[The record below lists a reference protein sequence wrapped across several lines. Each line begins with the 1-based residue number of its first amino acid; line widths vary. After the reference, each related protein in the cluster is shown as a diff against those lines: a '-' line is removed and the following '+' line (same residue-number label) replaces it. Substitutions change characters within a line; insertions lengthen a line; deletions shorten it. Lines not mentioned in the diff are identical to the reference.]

1 MSLDVLAIFRSYS
14 VVVEDGGLFSNQNLY
29 YSLWFSVAFVL
40 SSSQPQISSITI
52 LSIES
57 ISLLFNDF
65 ASTFTMFSSN
75 LVPVSLFN
83 LQEITGLQSFFR
95 VSPENFADIVYQRS
109 ISGDE
114 SWDGQEA
121 EAQEKIFVTVRVRP
135 MNAKEIAKN
144 DSSDWECV
152 NNTTI
157 IYKNAS
163 TERSTYPNS
172 YTFDRVYGYDSTT
185 RQVYEEG
192 IKRVALSALKGF
204 NSSIFAYG
212 QTSSGKTY
220 TMTGVTQY
228 AISDIFDHINNQ
240 DDREFVLKFSAIE
253 IYNEC
258 VRDLLSADAT
268 PLRLLDDPV
277 KGTVVDKLTEI
288 HLEDWTHLM
297 ELLAVCEGQRKIG
310 ETSLNEMSSRS
321 HQIIRLAVESSPSK
335 FSGIDC
341 ASILT
346 ATVNFIDLA
355 GSERASQTLSAGKRL
370 KEGAHIN
377 RSLLTLGTVI
387 RKLSKEPN
395 GHIPYRDS
403 KLTRI
408 LHNSL
413 GGNAKTAII
422 CTLSPAHTHLE
433 QSRNTLLFAVCAK
446 EVRTSAQVNVVMSEK
461 ALVKQLQ
468 REMAR
473 LEYELKNMSSTTNDS
488 EAIIRE
494 KEVQIQKME
503 QEIKNL
509 TQERD
514 FARSQLE
521 EVLRAAGV
529 DQKSITWSDSSSW
542 DGGSAAGHLRKASWE
557 GHSTSDTSDVAV
569 KVNAPLPPV
578 PSVNTYSFP
587 KNHKLRNPNEDHY
600 VFDNITPHEFMNQYF
615 GPDPTQEWD
624 RTSQKASTRTDSIDS
639 CKEIECIMKD
649 EAGDAIDTHDQ
660 SQNEGDFGNS
670 HVDQSPHSTRGDASS
685 TKTPSLTRTTSC
697 SAIIEG
703 DVSPLPPVSE
713 KNVVAE
719 SKSESDIKK
728 LCRQDSQSSTASVD
742 EKETQHTEQ
751 EKETKHTEWDIFVSS
766 PSSKTS
772 EKVVVKATPETNESQ
787 DEVKEGFDFEKE
799 WCSVFEDQRRR
810 IIELWNECNIPLLH
824 RTYFFL
830 LIKGDPSDSVYI
842 EVELRRLA
850 FLKQTLDDVASA
862 RALNLERA
870 MLSRKLLKKFT
881 SAERQVMFS
890 KWGIDLESRNR
901 RFQLSQLLWTKTDN
915 IEHIRD
921 SAEIVAKLV
930 GLIEPDK
937 TPKELFGLTIAT
949 KQESQS
955 LLSTW
960 RNSLTLLRY

>member
-1 MSLDVLAIFRSYS
+1 MK
-14 VVVEDGGLFSNQNLY
+14 
-29 YSLWFSVAFVL
+29 
-40 SSSQPQISSITI
+40 
-52 LSIES
+52 S
-57 ISLLFNDF
+57 IS
-65 ASTFTMFSSN
+65 
-75 LVPVSLFN
+75 
-83 LQEITGLQSFFR
+83 R
-95 VSPENFADIVYQRS
+95 
-109 ISGDE
+109 DE
-114 SWDGQEA
+114 PWDGQDAGEQ
-121 EAQEKIFVTVRVRP
+121 EEKIFVTVRVRP
-135 MNAKEIAKN
+135 LNAKEIAKN
-144 DSSDWECV
+144 DTSDWECV
-152 NNTTI
+152 SNNTI
-157 IYKNAS
+157 IYKNAL
-163 TERSTYPNS
+163 TERSMYPNA
-172 YTFDRVYGYDSTT
+172 YTFGTQYAFSYPKVFVNPKKNCKWNPLMLFVAILQCLDRVYGCDSTT

-192 IKRVALSALKGF
+192 IKRVALSALNGF

-228 AISDIFDHINNQ
+228 AISDIFDHINKQ

-268 PLRLLDDPV
+268 PLRLLDDPD

-297 ELLAVCEGQRKIG
+297 ELLAVCEAQRKIG

-321 HQIIRLAVESSPSK
+321 HQIIRLTIESSPGEL
-335 FSGIDC
+335 SGIDS

-370 KEGAHIN
+370 KEGGHIN

-408 LHNSL
+408 LQNSL

-461 ALVKQLQ
+461 TLVKQLQ

-473 LEYELKNMSSTTNDS
+473 LEYELKNMSGTTNDS
-488 EAIIRE
+488 EAVIKE
-494 KEVQIQKME
+494 KELQIQKME
-503 QEIKNL
+503 QEIKDL

-514 FARSQLE
+514 LARSRLDE
-521 EVLRAAGV
+521 ILRAAGV
-529 DQKSITWSDSSSW
+529 DQNSLPWSDSGSW
-542 DGGSAAGHLRKASWE
+542 DGGSASGHLRNGSWE

-569 KVNAPLPPV
+569 KVKVNAPLPPV
-578 PSVNTYSFP
+578 AAVNTYSFP

-624 RTSQKASTRTDSIDS
+624 KTSQKARTRTNSVDS
-639 CKEIECIMKD
+639 CKVVEECIERD
-649 EAGDAIDTHDQ
+649 EANDVVDTHDQ
-660 SQNEGDFGNS
+660 NQNERDFGIS
-670 HVDQSPHSTRGDASS
+670 HVNRSPHSSPEDVSN
-685 TKTPSLTRTTSC
+685 TKTPSLTRSTSC
-697 SAIIEG
+697 SGIIEG
-703 DVSPLPPVSE
+703 DASSSSPVSE

-728 LCRQDSQSSTASVD
+728 LCRQDSQRSTASVN
-742 EKETQHTEQ
+742 EKEIQHTDGDSF
-751 EKETKHTEWDIFVSS
+751 KHTDGDSFISS
-766 PSSKTS
+766 PSSKTH
-772 EKVVVKATPETNESQ
+772 EKVMVNATHETNKTIESG
-787 DEVKEGFDFEKE
+787 DEVEGGFDSEKE
-799 WCSVFEDQRRR
+799 WCLVFEEQRRK
-810 IIELWNECNIPLLH
+810 IIELWNACSIPLLH

-881 SAERQVMFS
+881 STERRAMFA

-901 RFQLSQLLWTKTDN
+901 RFQLSQLLWTKTHD
-915 IEHIRD
+915 IEHIKD

-937 TPKELFGLTIAT
+937 TPKELFGLHVAT

-960 RNSLTLLRY
+960 RNSLSLLRY